1 MHRAI
6 ALMNA
11 LKTQIQTDEWVT
23 ATWEQFKEIAS
34 DPAYEKAKCYYD
46 NGQLRIEVSIGS
58 SHSRDNTV
66 VILAVNLFCGLKG
79 IPLNGLTN
87 CSYRKEGVRE
97 CQPDVSYYI
106 GDHAQL
112 APDETSVVDL
122 NSTPAP
128 DLMIEIGDSSL
139 ADDLGRKRLMY
150 EQLNIAEYWVVD
162 VQGEQVIAFA
172 VADGG
177 SRRIQESQVLPGL
190 KISLLEEALQRSRQT
205 DQSQVVAWLLA
216 QFQDK

>member
-1 MHRAI
+1 
-6 ALMNA
+6 MNA

-23 ATWEQFKEIAS
+23 ATWEQFKHIAS

-106 GDHAQL
+106 GDSEALLRSADRAQL

-122 NSTPAP
+122 NSSPAP
-128 DLMIEIGDSSL
+128 DLMIEIG
-139 ADDLGRKRLMY
+139 G
-150 EQLNIAEYWVVD
+150 
-162 VQGEQVIAFA
+162 
-172 VADGG
+172 
-177 SRRIQESQVLPGL
+177 
-190 KISLLEEALQRSRQT
+190 
-205 DQSQVVAWLLA
+205 
-216 QFQDK
+216 

>member
-1 MHRAI
+1 
-6 ALMNA
+6 MNA

-87 CSYRKEGVRE
+87 CSYR
-97 CQPDVSYYI
+97 
-106 GDHAQL
+106 
-112 APDETSVVDL
+112 
-122 NSTPAP
+122 
-128 DLMIEIGDSSL
+128 
-139 ADDLGRKRLMY
+139 
-150 EQLNIAEYWVVD
+150 
-162 VQGEQVIAFA
+162 
-172 VADGG
+172 
-177 SRRIQESQVLPGL
+177 
-190 KISLLEEALQRSRQT
+190 T
-205 DQSQVVAWLLA
+205 DQSQVVAWLVA